1 MPKNEN
7 FGITLDVTQDDLKT
21 FDKEIE
27 RGRKKLENARKK
39 QTNKISSEQK
49 KNQKIRD
56 KDREKGSLPY
66 LPGGGQ
72 TQSKITDKTSAGP
85 LAGFGKKQS
94 RTFDDA
100 VEQSLDK
107 MLGNKL
113 KKQFEDGGVSLLG
126 QASGLLGRGGSNAIA
141 GFAQKIAPVA
151 IALTVAESTKQ
162 IIQVMQQK
170 GGWLDRFVKD
180 SVNTL
185 YSKLR
190 DKQLTYSIKM
200 GFARI
205 ILVSDSTANPQVV
218 YDSYKQYNENRDRLE
233 DDWKVRETSIF

>member
-1 MPKNEN
+1 ML
-7 FGITLDVTQDDLKT
+7 T
-21 FDKEIE
+21 
-27 RGRKKLENARKK
+27 
-39 QTNKISSEQK
+39 
-49 KNQKIRD
+49 
-56 KDREKGSLPY
+56 KGEGKSL
-66 LPGGGQ
+66 
-72 TQSKITDKTSAGP
+72 
-85 LAGFGKKQS
+85 
-94 RTFDDA
+94 DDA
-100 VEQSLDK
+100 IEQSLDK
-107 MLGNKL
+107 ILEGKI
-113 KKQFEDGGVSLLG
+113 KDQFKDGGV
-126 QASGLLGRGGSNAIA
+126 GLLGKASGVLSRGGTNFIA